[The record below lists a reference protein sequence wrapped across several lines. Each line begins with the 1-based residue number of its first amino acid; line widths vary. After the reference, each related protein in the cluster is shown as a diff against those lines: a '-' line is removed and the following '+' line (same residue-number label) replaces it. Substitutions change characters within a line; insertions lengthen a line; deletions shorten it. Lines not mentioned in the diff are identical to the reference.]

1 MNTSP
6 LFVSC
11 AQGLEYLL
19 VDELL
24 ALGCATAT
32 AARAGVNATGTLEH
46 AMRAVMWSRLA
57 SRVLWPIAKFQCE
70 DEQALYDEVSKIDW
84 EQHIPLLASFAV
96 NAHVSGNALKHE
108 QYAALRVKDAIVD
121 QLRGQTGVR
130 PDIDTEHPD
139 VRVDLVVQK
148 GQATL
153 SIDLGGQ
160 SLHRRGWRSAQGAAP
175 LKENLAAAMLM
186 RGKWMQV
193 YANGGAL
200 LDPMCGA
207 GTLVIEGALMA
218 GDVAPGL
225 QRHQGLPPTRWM
237 GLPVALWK
245 GLQEEATT
253 RAEAGLSALRP
264 VFFGSDLDPRAID
277 SAKENAARA
286 GIAAACTFEQADVA
300 DLPKLTF
307 ETGLVVCNPP
317 YDKRLESNASEYR
330 ALGDALQRIA
340 PEWTGSILCGSDAL
354 AKALGLRWKKAYP
367 LRNGALECSLLVIER
382 MRQEVREVSAPAAL
396 SDGAQMVA
404 NRIRK
409 NLKSSKAWRQR
420 EGINNWRAYDAD
432 IPEYA
437 AAVDVY
443 TESGT
448 GHVWLHVQ
456 EYQAPSEIPEAVT
469 RKRFADLLAG
479 VREVFQVDRERV
491 AVKTRRIAKGGSKY
505 GQFDQRNDF
514 IVVEEG
520 AARLRV
526 NLFDYLDT
534 GVFLDHRPLRKRIH
548 DEAEDTRFLNLFCY
562 TGVASIQAALG
573 RARSTTSVDLS
584 GTYLQWLADNLA
596 ENQLAGRQHQ
606 IIQADVMQ
614 WLSQERAQYDLIFC
628 DPPTFSNSKRAE
640 DFEVQKSHVEL
651 IRLCVDRLAPGG
663 TLYFSNNARRFKLDT
678 DALATLVDIEDIT
691 HASIPPDFARN
702 SKIHRA
708 WRMTAK

>member
-1 MNTSP
+1 M
-6 LFVSC
+6 
-11 AQGLEYLL
+11 
-19 VDELL
+19 
-24 ALGCATAT
+24 GCPAAT
-32 AARAGVNATGTLEH
+32 AARAGVNATGSLED
-46 AMRAVMWSRLA
+46 ALRAVMWSRLA
-57 SRVLWPIAKFQCE
+57 SRVLWPIAKFPCE
-70 DEQALYDEVSKIDW
+70 DEQALYDAVSKIDW
-84 EQHIPLLASFAV
+84 ELHIPLLASFAV

-121 QLRGQTGVR
+121 QMRAETGVR

-148 GQATL
+148 GQGTL

-186 RGKWMQV
+186 RGKWAQV
-193 YANGGAL
+193 YAEGGAL

-207 GTLVIEGALMA
+207 GTLLIEGALMA
-218 GDVAPGL
+218 GDIAPGL

-237 GLPVALWK
+237 GLPVSLWK
-245 GLQEEATT
+245 GLQEAAEA
-253 RAEAGLSALRP
+253 RAEAGLAALRP
-264 VFFGSDLDPRAID
+264 VFFGSDLDARAIE
-277 SAKENAARA
+277 SARENAARA
-286 GIAAACTFEQADVA
+286 GIAQVCTFTQMDVA
-300 DLPKLTF
+300 ELPPL
-307 ETGLVVCNPP
+307 EAAAGLVVCNPP
-317 YDKRLESNASEYR
+317 YDKRLESNPSEYR
-330 ALGDALQRIA
+330 ALGDALQRIV
-340 PEWTGSILCGSDAL
+340 PEWSGSILCGSDTL

-382 MRQEVREVSAPAAL
+382 MKQEVRAPAAPAAL

-404 NRIRK
+404 NRLRK
-409 NLKSSKAWRQR
+409 NLKAGKTWRQR
-420 EGINNWRAYDAD
+420 EGIANWRVYDAD

-437 AAVDVY
+437 AAIDVY
-443 TESGT
+443 TEVGSQT
-448 GHVWLHVQ
+448 PWVHVQ
-456 EYQAPSEIPEAVT
+456 EYQAPAEIPETVT
-469 RKRFADLLAG
+469 RKRFADVLAA
-479 VREVFQVDRERV
+479 VREVFTVDRDHV

-505 GQFDQRNDF
+505 GQFDQRNQF
-514 IVVEEG
+514 IVVEES
-520 AARLRV
+520 AARVRV

-534 GVFLDHRPLRKRIH
+534 GIFLDHRPLRMRIH

-562 TGVASIQAALG
+562 TGVATVQAALG

-596 ENQLAGRQHQ
+596 ENNLAGRQHQ

-614 WLSQERAQYDLIFC
+614 WLKEERAQYDLIFC

-651 IRLCVDRLAPGG
+651 IRLCVERLAPGG
-663 TLYFSNNARRFKLDT
+663 VLYFSNNARRFKLDT
-678 DALATLVDIEDIT
+678 EALDAFVDIQDIT
-691 HASIPPDFARN
+691 AASIPPDFARN

-708 WRMTAK
+708 WRITAK

>member
-1 MNTSP
+1 M
-6 LFVSC
+6 
-11 AQGLEYLL
+11 
-19 VDELL
+19 
-24 ALGCATAT
+24 GCATAT
-32 AARAGVNATGTLEH
+32 AARAGVNATGSLDN

-57 SRVLWPIAKFQCE
+57 SRVLWPLAKFPCE
-70 DEQALYDEVSKIDW
+70 DEQALYEAISKIDW

-121 QLRGQTGVR
+121 QLRAQTGVR
-130 PDIDTEHPD
+130 PDVDTESPD

-186 RGKWMQV
+186 RGKWPQV
-193 YANGGAL
+193 YADGGAL

-207 GTLVIEGALMA
+207 GTLVIEAALMA
-218 GDVAPGL
+218 ADVAPGL

-237 GLPVALWK
+237 GLPVAVWK
-245 GLQEEATT
+245 SLQDEAQARADDGLA
-253 RAEAGLSALRP
+253 ALRP
-264 VFFGSDLDPRAID
+264 VFFGSDLDARAIE
-277 SAKENAARA
+277 SARENAQRA
-286 GIAAACTFEQADVA
+286 GIQDACVFTQMDVA
-300 DLPKLTF
+300 DLPPMQSAN
-307 ETGLVVCNPP
+307 GLVVCNPP
-317 YDKRLESNASEYR
+317 YDKRLESNPAEYR

-340 PEWTGSILCGSDAL
+340 PEWSGSILCGSESL
-354 AKALGLRWKKAYP
+354 AKAIGLRWKKAYP

-382 MRQEVREVSAPAAL
+382 MKQAPRPVAEQAEL
-396 SDGAQMVA
+396 SEGAQMVA
-404 NRIRK
+404 NRLRK
-409 NLKSSKAWRQR
+409 NLKNSKAWRQR
-420 EGINNWRAYDAD
+420 ENIGNWRAYDAD

-443 TESGT
+443 TESGSQA
-448 GHVWLHVQ
+448 HWIHVQ
-456 EYQAPSEIPEAVT
+456 EYQAPAEIPEAIT
-469 RKRFADLLAG
+469 RKRFADLLSA
-479 VREVFQVDRERV
+479 VREVFAVDREHV

-505 GQFDQRNDF
+505 GQFDQRNEF

-520 AARLRV
+520 SARIRV

-562 TGVASIQAALG
+562 TGVATVQAALG
-573 RARSTTSVDLS
+573 RARNTTSVDLS

-596 ENQLAGRQHQ
+596 ENALAGRQHR
-606 IIQADVMQ
+606 IVQADVMQ
-614 WLSQERAQYDLIFC
+614 WLAEERAQYDLIFC

-640 DFEVQKSHVEL
+640 DFEVQRSHVEL
-651 IRLCVDRLAPGG
+651 IRLCVERLAPGG
-663 TLYFSNNARRFKLDT
+663 VLYFSNNARRFKLDAE
-678 DALATLVDIEDIT
+678 ALSAFANFEDIT
-691 HASIPPDFARN
+691 PSTIPVDFARN

-708 WRMTAK
+708 WRITAR